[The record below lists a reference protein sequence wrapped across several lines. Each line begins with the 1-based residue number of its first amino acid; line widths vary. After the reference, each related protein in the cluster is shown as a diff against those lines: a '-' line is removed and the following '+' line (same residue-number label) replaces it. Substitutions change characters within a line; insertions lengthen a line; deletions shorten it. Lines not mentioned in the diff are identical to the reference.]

1 MEVDEPDDDDVDD
14 VDQEEMLLALENEMQ
29 G

>member
-1 MEVDEPDDDDVDD
+1 MDVDEPNDDDVDD